1 MRGLSSQVHYTN
13 TSIIQRSA
21 LFIVHNFII
30 GRSRLYKFCRYQAH
44 NISARYLCIS
54 TWRDWFDSSGC
65 LCKNTMWAC
74 VIEDRPDGTWTKL
87 HHKCIRWWCQ
97 LSHFRLYRLHW
108 PFSVQFSVVC
118 VHACYFYT
126 WLFVL
131 VHALFCV
138 FPFRLS
144 YLSGPALLYSDFSF
158 SQLLT
163 AYKLYPHV

>member
-1 MRGLSSQVHYTN
+1 MRGLSSQVHHTN
-13 TSIIQRSA
+13 TSIFQRSA

-30 GRSRLYKFCRYQAH
+30 GRSRLYEFCRYQVH

-65 LCKNTMWAC
+65 RCKNPMWAC
-74 VIEDRPDGTWTKL
+74 VIEDRPDGITSALDGGVSSPTSESFGYIDL
-87 HHKCIRWWCQ
+87 FQCSFQ
-97 LSHFRLYRLHW
+97 L
-108 PFSVQFSVVC
+108 C

-131 VHALFCV
+131 VHALFRV